1 MVKKINWQGEKLRL
15 VKRHFV
21 NIGGMTVLLIDETNF
36 PHLIVSLN
44 SKNYILKEK
53 EIIVKDFGDNEGIK
67 DILISEGYLTPTGRW
82 VEIKNEV
89 CEVCEVL

>member
-1 MVKKINWQGEKLRL
+1 MARKIKWQGEKLRL

-21 NIGGMTVLLIDETNF
+21 NVGGMTVLLIDETNF

-44 SKNYILKEK
+44 SKNYILEEK
-53 EIIVKDFGDNEGIK
+53 EIIVKDFGDNKGIK
-67 DILISEGYLTPTGRW
+67 DVLIAAGYLISTGKW

-89 CEVCEVL
+89 CEICEVL

>member
-1 MVKKINWQGEKLRL
+1 MVRKIKWQGENLSL

-44 SKNYILKEK
+44 SKNYILNEK
-53 EIIVKDFGDNEGIK
+53 EIIVKDFGDNKGIK
-67 DILISEGYLTPTGRW
+67 DVLISEGYLIPTGRW
-82 VEIKNEV
+82 VEVKNEV
-89 CEVCEVL
+89 CEICEVI

>member
-1 MVKKINWQGEKLRL
+1 MVKKIKWQGENLRL

-44 SKNYILKEK
+44 SKNYILNEK

-67 DILISEGYLTPTGRW
+67 DILISEGYLIPTGRW
-82 VEIKNEV
+82 VEVKNEV
-89 CEVCEVL
+89 CEICKVI

>member
-1 MVKKINWQGEKLRL
+1 MVRKIKWQGENLNL

-44 SKNYILKEK
+44 SKNFILKEK
-53 EIIVKDFGDNEGIK
+53 EIIVKDFGDSKGIK
-67 DILISEGYLTPTGRW
+67 DILISAGYLIPTGRW
-82 VEIKNEV
+82 VEVKNEV
-89 CEVCEVL
+89 CEVCEVI

>member
-1 MVKKINWQGEKLRL
+1 MVRKIKWQGENLKL

-44 SKNYILKEK
+44 SKNFILKEK
-53 EIIVKDFGDNEGIK
+53 EIIVKDFGDSEGIK
-67 DILISEGYLTPTGRW
+67 DILISAGYLIPTGRW
-82 VEIKNEV
+82 VEVKNEI
-89 CEVCEVL
+89 CEVCEVI

>member
-1 MVKKINWQGEKLRL
+1 MAKKIRWQGEKLRL
-15 VKRHFV
+15 VKRHFM
-21 NIGGMTVLLIDETNF
+21 NIGGMTLLLIDETNF
-36 PHLIVSLN
+36 PHIIVSLN

-67 DILISEGYLTPTGRW
+67 DILISAGYLIPTGRW
-82 VEIKNEV
+82 VEVKNEV